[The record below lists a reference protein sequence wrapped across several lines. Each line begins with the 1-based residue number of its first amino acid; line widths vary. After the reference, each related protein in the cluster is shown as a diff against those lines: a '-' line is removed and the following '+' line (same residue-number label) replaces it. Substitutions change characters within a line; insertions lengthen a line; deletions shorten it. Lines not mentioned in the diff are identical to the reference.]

1 MADGPEAFFAALSPE
16 LMDAGPDA
24 FFAASAESSPDL
36 GHHHQDHNEPMD
48 EDIFEDDFE
57 EHELDADEKAYMEEL
72 FATFPELSLEE
83 GPPLESFKDKWRRLK
98 KTVSGGV
105 KSYVKEGKAQRAK
118 KAAAKAAPT
127 SAAGTTKEPVP
138 LAAEPKLKAKSY
150 DLPIGAQILVDTLGK
165 LIHEDVHTSL
175 TDLSASILKSKT
187 QPDGY
192 FANIA
197 LASAI
202 GTLRLGVEAALKS
215 GDMGKVVQQARL
227 SQSKKTP
234 LDTRTIDNLHKT
246 MMVFATEMNTLCTGP
261 SCNGPQRALE
271 QGEVMG
277 REMLGRLGET
287 YLKASASPTPLNE
300 NNPLV
305 RMGAFLT
312 SLLGITQAQVT
323 GQSEINAFVHSSVEP
338 VWSAA
343 MTGTNM
349 KTVLLGHFQ

>member
-1 MADGPEAFFAALSPE
+1 
-16 LMDAGPDA
+16 
-24 FFAASAESSPDL
+24 
-36 GHHHQDHNEPMD
+36 
-48 EDIFEDDFE
+48 
-57 EHELDADEKAYMEEL
+57 
-72 FATFPELSLEE
+72 
-83 GPPLESFKDKWRRLK
+83 
-98 KTVSGGV
+98 
-105 KSYVKEGKAQRAK
+105 
-118 KAAAKAAPT
+118 
-127 SAAGTTKEPVP
+127 
-138 LAAEPKLKAKSY
+138 
-150 DLPIGAQILVDTLGK
+150 
-165 LIHEDVHTSL
+165 
-175 TDLSASILKSKT
+175 
-187 QPDGY
+187 
-192 FANIA
+192 
-197 LASAI
+197 
-202 GTLRLGVEAALKS
+202 
-215 GDMGKVVQQARL
+215 VQQARL

-234 LDTRTIDNLHKT
+234 LDTRTIDNLRKT
-246 MMVFATEMNTLCTGP
+246 MMVFATEMNTLCTIP

-287 YLKASASPTPLNE
+287 YLKAGPTPLNE